1 VKDIHVRFAGVEKAP
16 DSEQLSIIYIPDNR
30 QILLPGRR
38 YRIVIE
44 GLSFEKWEGK
54 QRSEAE
60 R

>member
-1 VKDIHVRFAGVEKAP
+1 VKDIHVRFAGIEKAP

-30 QILLPGRR
+30 QILLPGKR
-38 YRIVIE
+38 YRIIIE
-44 GLSFEKWEGK
+44 GLTYNESKGK

>member
-1 VKDIHVRFAGVEKAP
+1 MKDIHVRFAGIEKAP
-16 DSEQLSIIYIPDNR
+16 ESEQLSIIYIPDNR

-38 YRIVIE
+38 YRIIIE

-54 QRSEAE
+54 QHSKAE